1 MSRSATRQ
9 VLQRA
14 GFAAKLHEALGE
26 RTSEDF
32 ARELGV
38 TLRTVQ
44 RWRSGEGEPRAA
56 ELVRLAELLGR
67 DPAWF
72 YADHDHPK
80 AAA

>member
-9 VLQRA
+9 VVQRS
-14 GFAAKLHEALGE
+14 GFARRFHQALDG
-26 RTSEDF
+26 RTSEEF

-56 ELVRLAELLGR
+56 ELIRLAELLGR

-72 YADHDHPK
+72 YADDPK
-80 AAA
+80 AEA